1 MMTIREYLDYI
12 LETEG
17 FEAYAEIEADL
28 ESAYCD
34 DEDEEA
40 FADLCAELGID
51 LSDREALQSWVWD
64 FDE

>member
-1 MMTIREYLDYI
+1 MMTIREYLDFV

-17 FEAYAEIEADL
+17 FEAYAEVEADL

-34 DEDEEA
+34 DEDEDA
-40 FADLCAELGID
+40 FGILCDELGID
-51 LSDREALQSWVWD
+51 LSDLDALQSWVWD

>member
-1 MMTIREYLDYI
+1 MKTIREYLDYI

-28 ESAYCD
+28 ESAYY
-34 DEDEEA
+34 DEDEDA
-40 FADLCAELGID
+40 FSVLCAELGID
-51 LSDREALQSWVWD
+51 LSDKEALQSWVWD

>member
-34 DEDEEA
+34 EEDEDA
-40 FADLCAELGID
+40 FETLCEELGID
-51 LSDREALQSWVWD
+51 LSDLEALQSWAWD

>member
-34 DEDEEA
+34 EEDEDA
-40 FADLCAELGID
+40 FETLCEELGID
-51 LSDREALQSWVWD
+51 LSDHEALQSWVWD